1 MTHDH
6 IARWAA
12 CGARLTL
19 GVLVGITVAASPGG
33 AQARAVTDTLVL
45 TLDTSI
51 DRALE
56 VGPAARLALASRDAT
71 RQRADAFGARFLPRL
86 SLVGTLPNI
95 NRAIIP
101 VVQPDG
107 ATLFV
112 AQSQMQ
118 SSVQVRAVQS
128 VLPTGGE
135 VFISSGLSRLELM
148 GRQDA
153 RFWTSTPFS
162 IGFRQELFR
171 PNALAWDRREQT
183 VRVDVAERAYL
194 EAREDAATSAVSAF
208 FELYVANMT
217 AANAAQNVVVNDTL
231 YLLSKGR
238 YDVGRIGEND
248 LLQAELAVL
257 RARAALDDARMSQER
272 AAASL
277 RIALDLPLDQPIA
290 LVDPT
295 NIPSI
300 VADPEAAV
308 AYALQNRST
317 IREFELQTL
326 QARRG
331 EAVAKANSGFT
342 ATVNATAG
350 FNQTSPV
357 LGEAYRSLLDQ
368 QQLNVGVELPLVQW
382 GAGRAQREAA
392 RIDRERIELS
402 IRQQRQTLEQDA
414 RFAALQ
420 LTQAERQLR
429 LAGLADS
436 VADRRFEIARNR
448 FLIGRIAS
456 TDLYIAQSEKDT
468 ARQGY
473 ITALRGYWLAYFRLR
488 RLTLYDFAAGRPLG

>member
-1 MTHDH
+1 MMRSRH
-6 IARWAA
+6 
-12 CGARLTL
+12 
-19 GVLVGITVAASPGG
+19 TVAAALALGFAAAHPAV
-33 AQARAVTDTLVL
+33 AQSAAERDTLVL
-45 TLDTSI
+45 TLDASI
-51 DRALE
+51 QRALQ
-56 VGPAARLALASRDAT
+56 VGPTARLALATRDAT
-71 RQRADAFGARFLPRL
+71 RKRAEAFGARFMPRL
-86 SLVGTLPNI
+86 SLAGTLPNV

-107 ATLFV
+107 STLFI
-112 AQSQMQ
+112 AQRQMQ

-135 VFISSGLSRLELM
+135 LFISSGLSRLDMM

-171 PNALAWDRREQT
+171 PNALAWDRREQN

-208 FELYVANMT
+208 FELYVANML
-217 AANAAQNVVVNDTL
+217 AANAAQNVIVNDTL

-238 YDVGRIGEND
+238 FDVGRIGEND

-257 RARAALDDARMSQER
+257 RARASLDDARMSQER

-277 RIALDLPLDQPIA
+277 RIALDLPLDAPIA

-295 NIPSI
+295 DIPKI
-300 VADPEAAV
+300 EADPDAAV
-308 AYALQNRST
+308 EYALRNRST
-317 IREFELQTL
+317 VREFELQTL
-326 QARRG
+326 QARRN
-331 EAVAKANSGFT
+331 EDLARANSRFN
-342 ATVNATAG
+342 ATINATAG

-357 LGEAYRSLLDQ
+357 FGDAYRSLLDQ
-368 QQLNVGVELPLVQW
+368 QQLNVGIELPLVQW

-392 RIDRERIELS
+392 RIDRERVELS
-402 IRQQRQTLEQDA
+402 IEQQRQNLEQDA

-456 TDLYIAQSEKDT
+456 TDLYIAQSEKDS

-473 ITALRGYWLAYFRLR
+473 ITTLRGYWLAYFRLR
-488 RLTLYDFAAGRPLG
+488 RLTLYDFAAGRPLGD